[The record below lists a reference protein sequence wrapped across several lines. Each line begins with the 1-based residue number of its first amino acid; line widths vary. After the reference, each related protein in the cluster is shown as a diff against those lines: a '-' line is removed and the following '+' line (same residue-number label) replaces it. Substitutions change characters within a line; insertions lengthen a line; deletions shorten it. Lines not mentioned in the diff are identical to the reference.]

1 MNMKTNTAVLHLK
14 SRDPQKVYNL
24 GGRVYTSM
32 FANQSIFQGTD
43 PTIETFGTEVT
54 KLDTAIKA
62 KDGSKV
68 KAQLVIDQT
77 DVVYGMLKSL
87 TLSVNR
93 IAAGDTAII
102 LLSGFDCNN
111 EPTQHDI
118 PAKAVI
124 KRLEDGSVA
133 CSAKIFM
140 DALPHADRYKVETT
154 TTPDDAESWETQI
167 DFGGLKKL
175 EIRDQVA
182 AQKIYIRVS
191 GGNTHGWGA
200 PSEPMAFIPR

>member
-1 MNMKTNTAVLHLK
+1 MKTNTAVLHLK

-24 GGRVYTSM
+24 AGKVYTSM
-32 FANQSIFQGTD
+32 FANQRIFQDTD
-43 PTIETFGTEVT
+43 PTIEAFGAEVT

-68 KAQLVIDQT
+68 KTQLVIDQT
-77 DVVYGMLKSL
+77 DVVYGMLKSMI
-87 TLSVNR
+87 LSVNK

-124 KRLEDGSVA
+124 KRIEDGSMA
-133 CSAKIFM
+133 CSAKIYM
-140 DALPHADRYKVETT
+140 DALPDADRYKVETT
-154 TTPDDAESWETQI
+154 TTPDDAASWETQI

-175 EIRDQVA
+175 EIRDLVA

>member
-1 MNMKTNTAVLHLK
+1 MKTNTAVLHLK
-14 SRDPQKVYNL
+14 SRDPQKIYNL
-24 GGRVYTSM
+24 GGKVYTSM
-32 FANQSIFQGTD
+32 FANQLIFRSPD
-43 PTIETFGTEVT
+43 PTIEGFGTEVT
-54 KLDTAIKA
+54 KLDAAIKA
-62 KDGSKV
+62 KDGSKI
-68 KAQLVIDQT
+68 KTQLIIDQT

-87 TLSVNR
+87 LVSVNKV
-93 IAAGDTAII
+93 AAGDMAII

-111 EPTQHDI
+111 EPMQHDI

-124 KRLEDGSVA
+124 KRIEDGSLA
-133 CSAKIFM
+133 CSAKIYM
-140 DALPHADRYKVETT
+140 DALPNADRYKVETT

-175 EIRDQVA
+175 EIRDLVA